1 MAEAAVYYY
10 ETEIDWKGEKDLRLG
25 GGKLPVIGAGAPP
38 EFKGKEDNWS
48 PEHLFVASL
57 NTCYTLTLLAIAEF
71 SKIALVSVSSTAKGK
86 LEKVQGG
93 GLSNYRNRRKA
104 ASCSLFGER
113 SDAHAAN
120 PGKSQ
125 RELFRL
131 QLDQKRHQNRAGGL
145 SSADAGFA
153 LSAGRISAFQHLTMR
168 AESHEGL

>member
-25 GGKLPVIGAGAPP
+25 AGKLPVIGAGAPP
-38 EFKGKEDNWS
+38 EFKGREENWS

-93 GLSNYRNRRKA
+93 GFQITEIVVKPRVVLASVNDLVRMVLLRAVRRGDHRVDSRA
-104 ASCSLFGER
+104 DSGR
-113 SDAHAAN
+113 SRGTHRRDRCYGF
-120 PGKSQ
+120 PVGRSQ
-125 RELFRL
+125 TRRR
-131 QLDQKRHQNRAGGL
+131 D
-145 SSADAGFA
+145 
-153 LSAGRISAFQHLTMR
+153 
-168 AESHEGL
+168 